1 MIDYLAKLFIKRYK
15 ETDDPIVQAEYISL
29 SGSLGLAL
37 NLLLFASKLIVG
49 FITNSISIISDSFNN
64 LSDSLTSVIAIIG
77 ALASKKPADKEHPQ
91 GHGRFEYIASLFVS
105 MIIMYVGFELFKNSI
120 SKIRHPEVYDFSAL
134 AIGVLVF
141 SNIVKVYMYF
151 YNTRLAKRF
160 NSTLN
165 DGVAK
170 DSLNDVIATTGILLA
185 GIISVLTGKNLD
197 GVAGLLISILV
208 FKTGLDFARSTVSI
222 LVGEQPDEGQIESIV
237 NEIEKGKYIK
247 GYHDLIIHN
256 YGRGK
261 IIASV
266 HVEIPVDISVVEIH
280 DIIDSI
286 ERKVLNKTGIELVI
300 HMDPSYSLYEQY
312 LNKETDVETKV
323 VDILDLENDKRKLES
338 AAEIIKNGGL
348 VAMPTETVYG
358 LAADGLNPNAV
369 KKIFEVKGRPSDN
382 PLILHVSSIEE
393 VEPLVSE
400 ISEKAKLLMDKLWP
414 GPLTIIFKKSDIVPD
429 IITAGGDTV
438 AIRMPD
444 NEIAKTLIRLSGTAI
459 AAPSANLSG
468 KPSPTNAID
477 VFVDMNGKIDMILD
491 GGGCKIGIESTV
503 VDVVDENPKILR
515 PGYYGYDTIS
525 GIIPNINYD
534 WSLVKDGETPRSPG
548 QKYRHYAPKA
558 ELLVYSAMLPD
569 LIVRIQNDIAKF
581 KEEGKKVGIMTF
593 TEHMPLYDGDVIL
606 NVGSIY
612 DLDEMARVLFSKLR
626 DFDRM
631 GVDIILAEGV
641 EETGL
646 GFAIMNRLKKSAGNK
661 VIEE

>member
-1 MIDYLAKLFIKRYK
+1 MIDYLAKIFIKRYK
-15 ETDDPIVQAEYISL
+15 KTDDPIVQSEYISL

-37 NLLLFASKLIVG
+37 NLILFASKLVVG

-77 ALASKKPADKEHPQ
+77 AMASKKPADKEHPQ

-120 SKIRHPEVYDFSAL
+120 SKIRHPEVYDFNAL
-134 AIGVLVF
+134 AVGVLIF
-141 SNIVKVYMYF
+141 SNIVKVYMYI
-151 YNTRLAKRF
+151 YNTKLAKRF

-170 DSLNDVIATTGILLA
+170 DSLNDVVATTGILLA
-185 GIISVLTGKNLD
+185 GIISVWTGRNLD
-197 GVAGLLISILV
+197 GIAGLLISFLV

-222 LVGEQPDEGQIESIV
+222 LVGEQPDEDQIESIV
-237 NEIEKGKYIK
+237 KEIEKGKYIK

-280 DIIDSI
+280 DIIDGI

-300 HMDPSYSLYEQY
+300 HMDPSYSLYEQC
-312 LNKETDVETKV
+312 LNKETGVETKV
-323 VDILDLENDKRKLES
+323 VDILDLENDKRKLET
-338 AAEIIKNGGL
+338 AAEIIRKGGL

-358 LAADGLNPNAV
+358 LAADGLNPDAV

-382 PLILHVSSIEE
+382 PLILHVSSIDE

-400 ISEKAKLLMDKLWP
+400 ISDNAKVLMEKLWP

-429 IITAGGDTV
+429 IITAGGNTV

-444 NEIAKTLIRLSGTAI
+444 NEIAKTLIKLSGTPI

-558 ELLVYSAMLPD
+558 ELLVYSVKLPD
-569 LIVRIQNDIAKF
+569 LITRMQEDIAKF
-581 KEEGKKVGIMTF
+581 KQEGKKVGVMTF

-641 EETGL
+641 EENGL
-646 GFAIMNRLKKSAGNK
+646 GFAIMNRLKKSAGDK